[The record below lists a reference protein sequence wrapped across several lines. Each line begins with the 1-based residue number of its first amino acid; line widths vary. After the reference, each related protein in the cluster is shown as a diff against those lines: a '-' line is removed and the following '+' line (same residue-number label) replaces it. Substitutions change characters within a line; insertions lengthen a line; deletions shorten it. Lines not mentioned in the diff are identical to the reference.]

1 MKHPWGPRVLLPSN
15 SRAAPEG
22 ILLPPQAEKGRPTCP
37 AWCCTERDSTLLHQW
52 EWLKQSEG
60 CRARGQKE
68 NGWCSSELERS
79 HPLSNRVLF
88 LEAALSAEGKSSL
101 LKTGRGV
108 KRWKEGN
115 RKGKPKNQAMKQK
128 YGKRE
133 EKQFAHLA
141 ALCVGRKET
150 DRVRA
155 STCSL

>member
-1 MKHPWGPRVLLPSN
+1 MRAPAQQLTCSARRNPAATPGWERQTDVPCLVLHRKGQHAATPVRVVKAKRGLQSTGSEREWMMQQRAGEEPS
-15 SRAAPEG
+15 
-22 ILLPPQAEKGRPTCP
+22 PQ
-37 AWCCTERDSTLLHQW
+37 Q
-52 EWLKQSEG
+52 
-60 CRARGQKE
+60 
-68 NGWCSSELERS
+68 
-79 HPLSNRVLF
+79 RVPF
-88 LEAALSAEGKSSL
+88 LEVALSAEGKSGL